1 MAYTCK
7 RLRGWELEKE
17 SGMLQRK
24 ALGKA
29 PAEPE
34 RESQLA
40 TKLLSL
46 WAHGM
51 LSAILVRELADLAL
65 QDKADHVELVALAK
79 TGNWGSQKGNVHKQI
94 MHRFCKHITMPDPFH
109 VSVSCI
115 DPKTSKETK
124 EDAAIFLPHLVFAGL
139 GKDHPEFFEE
149 MCHLGKGELEEFWE
163 GVKAAGD
170 DRLNGHPM
178 TLEKEWESY
187 TVPLFLHG
195 DGVEFQNRDSLLVF
209 SWGTLLSSMNSL
221 QNHMLVAAWPK
232 SCQHPDTWDPI
243 WKWVVWSLEALG
255 KGFQPMLDPD
265 NNPLKGG
272 LEKLKGQ
279 PLHPSGFKAVL
290 WAVIGDQEYF
300 ANVLKLAHWASH
312 YPCWECDAQN
322 FEGAAPGKHVKEICL
337 EKQDFYI
344 YNQEEHQEYL
354 ETEGAW
360 ESHPL
365 FHLPGLTQ
373 KMVRGDA
380 LHILFTKGIYGHL
393 IGSILHYACWYE
405 GPGKVAS
412 KPAWERLACIF
423 DQVQVMYQMQETTC
437 RLTNLKLSMF
447 TDTKKPWKS
456 WANLDCKGGEA
467 KHLLPVLAPVLEKIF
482 GVTMT
487 PAEQKMIAC
496 VTSLGKLVQ
505 LWDESGT
512 FPTEESFALALSL
525 GKGFLDDYQWLNQ
538 WSKDCGRKSFH
549 IVHKHH
555 SFMHLLYNSRYMNPK
570 AHWCF
575 KAEDYV
581 GHISR
586 LTHSISMGVR
596 STKLSQKLCPK
607 YRVLL
612 HLLLTRAGFA
622 QECHK
627 VLE

>member
-1 MAYTCK
+1 
-7 RLRGWELEKE
+7 
-17 SGMLQRK
+17 
-24 ALGKA
+24 
-29 PAEPE
+29 
-34 RESQLA
+34 
-40 TKLLSL
+40 
-46 WAHGM
+46 
-51 LSAILVRELADLAL
+51 
-65 QDKADHVELVALAK
+65 
-79 TGNWGSQKGNVHKQI
+79 
-94 MHRFCKHITMPDPFH
+94 
-109 VSVSCI
+109 
-115 DPKTSKETK
+115 
-124 EDAAIFLPHLVFAGL
+124 
-139 GKDHPEFFEE
+139 
-149 MCHLGKGELEEFWE
+149 
-163 GVKAAGD
+163 
-170 DRLNGHPM
+170 
-178 TLEKEWESY
+178 
-187 TVPLFLHG
+187 
-195 DGVEFQNRDSLLVF
+195 
-209 SWGTLLSSMNSL
+209 
-221 QNHMLVAAWPK
+221 
-232 SCQHPDTWDPI
+232 
-243 WKWVVWSLEALG
+243 
-255 KGFQPMLDPD
+255 
-265 NNPLKGG
+265 
-272 LEKLKGQ
+272 
-279 PLHPSGFKAVL
+279 
-290 WAVIGDQEYF
+290 
-300 ANVLKLAHWASH
+300 
-312 YPCWECDAQN
+312 
-322 FEGAAPGKHVKEICL
+322 
-337 EKQDFYI
+337 
-344 YNQEEHQEYL
+344 
-354 ETEGAW
+354 
-360 ESHPL
+360 
-365 FHLPGLTQ
+365 
-373 KMVRGDA
+373 MVRGDA

-405 GPGKVAS
+405 GPGKAAS

>member
-1 MAYTCK
+1 MFLQLFGLRQFGCGLETILFVVRPWEKRYKRFWKRLDHSWERIAYTCK

-163 GVKAAGD
+163 GVKATGD

-255 KGFQPMLDPD
+255 KGFHPMLDPD

-312 YPCWECDAQN
+312 YPCWECD
-322 FEGAAPGKHVKEICL
+322 VKTL
-337 EKQDFYI
+337 RVQP
-344 YNQEEHQEYL
+344 Q
-354 ETEGAW
+354 
-360 ESHPL
+360 
-365 FHLPGLTQ
+365 
-373 KMVRGDA
+373 
-380 LHILFTKGIYGHL
+380 
-393 IGSILHYACWYE
+393 
-405 GPGKVAS
+405 AS
-412 KPAWERLACIF
+412 
-423 DQVQVMYQMQETTC
+423 M
-437 RLTNLKLSMF
+437 
-447 TDTKKPWKS
+447 
-456 WANLDCKGGEA
+456 
-467 KHLLPVLAPVLEKIF
+467 
-482 GVTMT
+482 
-487 PAEQKMIAC
+487 
-496 VTSLGKLVQ
+496 
-505 LWDESGT
+505 
-512 FPTEESFALALSL
+512 
-525 GKGFLDDYQWLNQ
+525 
-538 WSKDCGRKSFH
+538 
-549 IVHKHH
+549 
-555 SFMHLLYNSRYMNPK
+555 
-570 AHWCF
+570 
-575 KAEDYV
+575 
-581 GHISR
+581 
-586 LTHSISMGVR
+586 
-596 STKLSQKLCPK
+596 
-607 YRVLL
+607 
-612 HLLLTRAGFA
+612 
-622 QECHK
+622 
-627 VLE
+627 

>member
-163 GVKAAGD
+163 GVKATGD

-209 SWGTLLSSMNSL
+209 SWGLCL
-221 QNHMLVAAWPK
+221 AA
-232 SCQHPDTWDPI
+232 
-243 WKWVVWSLEALG
+243 
-255 KGFQPMLDPD
+255 
-265 NNPLKGG
+265 
-272 LEKLKGQ
+272 
-279 PLHPSGFKAVL
+279 
-290 WAVIGDQEYF
+290 
-300 ANVLKLAHWASH
+300 
-312 YPCWECDAQN
+312 
-322 FEGAAPGKHVKEICL
+322 
-337 EKQDFYI
+337 
-344 YNQEEHQEYL
+344 
-354 ETEGAW
+354 
-360 ESHPL
+360 
-365 FHLPGLTQ
+365 
-373 KMVRGDA
+373 
-380 LHILFTKGIYGHL
+380 
-393 IGSILHYACWYE
+393 
-405 GPGKVAS
+405 
-412 KPAWERLACIF
+412 
-423 DQVQVMYQMQETTC
+423 
-437 RLTNLKLSMF
+437 
-447 TDTKKPWKS
+447 
-456 WANLDCKGGEA
+456 
-467 KHLLPVLAPVLEKIF
+467 
-482 GVTMT
+482 
-487 PAEQKMIAC
+487 
-496 VTSLGKLVQ
+496 
-505 LWDESGT
+505 
-512 FPTEESFALALSL
+512 
-525 GKGFLDDYQWLNQ
+525 
-538 WSKDCGRKSFH
+538 
-549 IVHKHH
+549 
-555 SFMHLLYNSRYMNPK
+555 
-570 AHWCF
+570 
-575 KAEDYV
+575 
-581 GHISR
+581 
-586 LTHSISMGVR
+586 
-596 STKLSQKLCPK
+596 
-607 YRVLL
+607 
-612 HLLLTRAGFA
+612 
-622 QECHK
+622 
-627 VLE
+627 